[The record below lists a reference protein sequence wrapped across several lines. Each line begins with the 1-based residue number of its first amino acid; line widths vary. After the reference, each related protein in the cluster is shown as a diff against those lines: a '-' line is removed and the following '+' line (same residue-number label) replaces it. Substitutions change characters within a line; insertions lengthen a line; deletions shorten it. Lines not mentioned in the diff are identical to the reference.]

1 MPKNALTGFRGAA
14 RLVLSIAIF
23 VVSIGS
29 VSWAASHGHHP
40 EIAEPFKIGTFE
52 IDGENRVGIVL

>member
-40 EIAEPFKIGTFE
+40 EIAEPFKVGTFE